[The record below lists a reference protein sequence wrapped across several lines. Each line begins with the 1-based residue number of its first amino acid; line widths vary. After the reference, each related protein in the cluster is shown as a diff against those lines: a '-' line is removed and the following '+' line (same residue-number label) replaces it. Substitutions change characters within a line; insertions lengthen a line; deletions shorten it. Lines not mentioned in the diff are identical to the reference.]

1 MPTPPQPSADTRRV
15 LIVGGGIAGLSL
27 ARTLATTGVSLELIE
42 RERAW
47 RPAGSGIYL
56 PGNASRALRALGL
69 ETQVASRAVEIAT
82 QRVCDHRGR
91 LLRQVDVA
99 KLWAAVGPCLA
110 LGRAELH
117 DVLLEAARDVPI
129 SMGVPVSCSG
139 QADVSVDSATE
150 RVASG
155 EYDLVVAADGINST
169 VRRLAFDPRRR
180 TPARGPSRLA
190 LPRAPGPPR
199 SPLGR

>member
-42 RERAW
+42 RERVW
-47 RPAGSGIYL
+47 RPAGTGIYL

-129 SMGVPVSCSG
+129 RMGLVVGQNRLTGNGIG
-139 QADVSVDSATE
+139 QAAMRSLRSA
-150 RVASG
+150 AM
-155 EYDLVVAADGINST
+155 
-169 VRRLAFDPRRR
+169 RRWSRW
-180 TPARGPSRLA
+180 GPLR
-190 LPRAPGPPR
+190 
-199 SPLGR
+199 